1 MTELVAAEV
10 LPSAA
15 WLGDDLSGRQILVI
29 GASGA
34 LGRQCA
40 LDAASRGATV
50 ILLGRRVASLEK
62 VYDEIEAKGYPQA
75 AIYPLNLEGSTPAD
89 FAELG
94 RRIIEQCGRLDG
106 VIHCAGHLHGLTPI
120 EFFEPEEW
128 LRSLQV
134 GLNAPFLLM
143 QSLLPAL
150 RLSKDAVVIFVL
162 DDVERATRAF
172 WGAYG
177 ITQAALRALIGMLG
191 NEWANENTRVLG
203 LVPAPLASQFRRKAI
218 VSESPDGLTPPAR
231 YAPLMSWLLSHA
243 EAGWSGQIID
253 ARQLP

>member
-1 MTELVAAEV
+1 MTELAAADL
-10 LPSAA
+10 LPGEA
-15 WLGDDLSGRQILVI
+15 WLGADLSGRQILIV

-40 LDAASRGATV
+40 LDVAARGATV
-50 ILLGRRVASLEK
+50 ILLGRRVAALEK
-62 VYDEIEAKGYPQA
+62 VYDEIDANAYPQA

-94 RRIIEQCGRLDG
+94 SRIIEQCGRLDG
-106 VIHCAGHLHGLTPI
+106 VVHCAGHLHGLTPI
-120 EFFEPEEW
+120 EYFEPEEW

-143 QSLLPAL
+143 KSLLPAL
-150 RLSKDAVVIFVL
+150 RLSDRGTVVFFL
-162 DDVERATRAF
+162 DDEERSTRAF

-177 ITQAALRALIGMLG
+177 ISQAALRAMIGMLANEWG
-191 NEWANENTRVLG
+191 NESTRLMG

-218 VSESPDGLTPPAR
+218 VSESPDGLVQPAK
-231 YAPLMSWLLSHA
+231 YAPLVSWLLA
-243 EAGWSGQIID
+243 NAPREWSGRVID
-253 ARQLP
+253 ARRLP